1 MIVSKPHKS
10 GKQTAQR
17 GRDRDRER
25 KWERERERR
34 ERDGASNTELSAMGR
49 EISTEASEG
58 RDSPGREV
66 IRVLTN
72 TLETANSR
80 VLELNASDDCGINV
94 VRTKIKN
101 FAAVAGLS
109 LSPCKIIIQDEAD
122 SMTEDALNALRR
134 TMETYAKSQ
143 DSFSFVI
150 TLAGS

>member
-1 MIVSKPHKS
+1 MAP
-10 GKQTAQR
+10 
-17 GRDRDRER
+17 
-25 KWERERERR
+25 
-34 ERDGASNTELSAMGR
+34 
-49 EISTEASEG
+49 
-58 RDSPGREV
+58 V
-66 IRVLTN
+66 IRSSQPWVEKYRPKQVKDVTHQDERSFVSSQ
-72 TLETANSR
+72 TPSR
-80 VLELNASDDCGINV
+80 PLMVLELNASDDCGINV

-150 TLAGS
+150 TLAGAYSDSFFLLPM

>member
-72 TLETANSR
+72 TLETAN
-80 VLELNASDDCGINV
+80 
-94 VRTKIKN
+94 
-101 FAAVAGLS
+101 GLS

-150 TLAGS
+150 TLAGAYSDSFFLLPM